1 MLVEALVDESQHGR
15 LIGDIP
21 AFFIVT
27 AVLAYL
33 IRMVRT
39 ETIGT
44 T

>member
-1 MLVEALVDESQHGR
+1 MLVEALVDKSQRGR
-15 LIGDIP
+15 LIGDSP

-27 AVLAYL
+27 TIPAYL

-39 ETIGT
+39 ETIAT